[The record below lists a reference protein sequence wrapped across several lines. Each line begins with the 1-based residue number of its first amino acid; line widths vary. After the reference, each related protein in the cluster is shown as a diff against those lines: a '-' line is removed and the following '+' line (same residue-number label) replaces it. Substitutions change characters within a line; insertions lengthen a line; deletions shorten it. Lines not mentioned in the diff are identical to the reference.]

1 MGENKNSNAHKRK
14 ESKVM
19 KRWVKE
25 REEKGRKKLSSTYLV
40 PKREME
46 GNIVY

>member
-1 MGENKNSNAHKRK
+1 MGENKNSDAHKRK
-14 ESKVM
+14 ESKAM
-19 KRWVKE
+19 KRWVEE
-25 REEKGRKKLSSTYLV
+25 REQKGRKKLSLTYLA